1 MDTRGWLDGKKDGHC
16 ERAMVSRRIF
26 DAGRATKERVH
37 ISLKE
42 RMHVSVKKRMRV
54 SFKKLALAAML
65 VVAGGG
71 VAFAQTDFNE
81 STIPPSAP
89 PSRIVRPPAAS
100 LPSEARDEDQSG
112 QPATPA
118 VVKPNHPA
126 NIIPYTIRQ
135 GDTLGSIAQMFG
147 VTVDELAH
155 ANRLHPDDELMVDE
169 VLKVPHPF
177 TTEVETLKSQV
188 ETLSAQ
194 EQTAQQKSDSAE
206 EKIKSLQAQV
216 QELTGDN
223 QDLQSGVKVLP
234 WWRAT
239 AVSVAIL
246 AIIIFGAMVVTL
258 FEWWR
263 MRRKFVA
270 LAEMT
275 DALSRLDYKYKAMIA
290 KAELRLQQLYG
301 RRRGGITEG
310 QPRPKMPEE
319 VEIERLNEELKNI
332 LELHLQ
338 RMGARLPGS
347 RRRKGWRELLTGSDV
362 NSAVEARSY
371 RR

>member
-1 MDTRGWLDGKKDGHC
+1 
-16 ERAMVSRRIF
+16 A
-26 DAGRATKERVH
+26 
-37 ISLKE
+37 
-42 RMHVSVKKRMRV
+42 
-54 SFKKLALAAML
+54 
-65 VVAGGG
+65 
-71 VAFAQTDFNE
+71 
-81 STIPPSAP
+81 
-89 PSRIVRPPAAS
+89 
-100 LPSEARDEDQSG
+100 
-112 QPATPA
+112 
-118 VVKPNHPA
+118 
-126 NIIPYTIRQ
+126 

-147 VTVDELAH
+147 VIPDDIAR
-155 ANRLHPDDELMVDE
+155 ANKIHPEDELMVDE
-169 VLKVPHPF
+169 VLKIPHPF
-177 TTEVETLKSQV
+177 TGEVDNLRSQV

-194 EQTAQQKSDSAE
+194 EQSAQRKADSAE
-206 EKIKSLQAQV
+206 EKISSLQAKA

-223 QDLQSGVKVLP
+223 QELQTGVKLLP

-239 AVSVAIL
+239 AVSLGIL
-246 AIIIFGAMVVTL
+246 AIFMFGVMIVTL

-263 MRRKFVA
+263 VRRRFVA

-319 VEIERLNEELKNI
+319 IEIERLNEELKNI

-338 RMGARLPGS
+338 RLGARLPGS
-347 RRRKGWRELLTGSDV
+347 RRRKGWRELFGGSDV
-362 NSAVEARSY
+362 NSAVEARSI

>member
-1 MDTRGWLDGKKDGHC
+1 
-16 ERAMVSRRIF
+16 MVI
-26 DAGRATKERVH
+26 AAT
-37 ISLKE
+37 
-42 RMHVSVKKRMRV
+42 
-54 SFKKLALAAML
+54 L
-65 VVAGGG
+65 VVAGSSL
-71 VAFAQTDFNE
+71 ALAQTGFNE

-89 PSRIVRPPAAS
+89 PSRIVRPAA
-100 LPSEARDEDQSG
+100 PSVPRDTDFSA
-112 QPATPA
+112 QPSSPTAP
-118 VVKPNHPA
+118 VKPSRPA
-126 NIIPYTIRQ
+126 NVIPYTVRA

-147 VTVDELAH
+147 VLPDEVAH
-155 ANRLHPDDELMVDE
+155 ANKIHPEDELMVDE
-169 VLKVPHPF
+169 VLKIPHPF
-177 TTEVETLKSQV
+177 TGEVDNLKSQV

-194 EQTAQQKSDSAE
+194 EQSAQRKADSAD
-206 EKIKSLQAQV
+206 EKIKSLQAQA

-223 QDLQSGVKVLP
+223 QELQTGVKLLP

-239 AVSVAIL
+239 AVSLGIVAMFM
-246 AIIIFGAMVVTL
+246 FGVMLVTL

-263 MRRKFVA
+263 VRRRFVA

-319 VEIERLNEELKNI
+319 IEIERLNEELKNI
-332 LELHLQ
+332 LELHL
-338 RMGARLPGS
+338 RRLGARLPGS
-347 RRRKGWRELLTGSDV
+347 RRRKGWRELVGGSDV
-362 NSAVEARSY
+362 NSAVEARSI